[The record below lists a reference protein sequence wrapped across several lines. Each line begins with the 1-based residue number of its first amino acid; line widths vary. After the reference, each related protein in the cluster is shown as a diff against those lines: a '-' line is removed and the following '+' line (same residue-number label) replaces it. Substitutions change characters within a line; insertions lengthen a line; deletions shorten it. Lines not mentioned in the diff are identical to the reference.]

1 VTDFRRV
8 DQFCELLVKKG
19 YMRVGQKR
27 DVTNRGQDQARHILL
42 DRRAEMRRLLG
53 RARVDYAVHEIELI
67 ASFRF
72 DRADV
77 PGTLVDEELITKMIS
92 EETKV
97 PFRYLDPLRLDYK
110 LVTETFGGP
119 FAERHLVVPLQDTPR
134 ELTVAVA
141 SPWDRELLENIAR
154 VKNKQIKVEMAMKS
168 QIVGVVVEF
177 HGFRRSMRQAE
188 AEIQSDLPDIG
199 NLEGLYELK
208 DGKELDAGD
217 QPVVKAV
224 GFLLHYAFEQ
234 RASDVHIEPKR
245 EETWVRMRIDGVLHR
260 IHRLPKLVHQAICS
274 RIKTLAKMDI
284 AERRRPQDG
293 RFKTQFKNL
302 EVELRVS
309 TVPTAFGEKIVMRVF
324 DPGVLL
330 QDIEQI
336 GMFPREMAMYRTM
349 LGAKSG
355 MVIVTGPT
363 GSGKTT
369 TLYSSLKYL
378 HSPRVNIVTLE
389 DPIEMVHEEFNQITI
404 QPKIGLTFGSALRN
418 VLRQDPDVIMV
429 GEVRDQETSENAIQS
444 ALTGH
449 LVLTTVHT
457 GEAAAAVSR
466 LMDLGVLPFLL
477 SSVLVGVIA
486 QRLVRKVCPHCA
498 VDEFLTEEQAQS
510 LRLPRVRG
518 RSLRVRRGAGCIR
531 CRFTGYH
538 GRTGLFEVMPV
549 TPRMAQLVAAKAT
562 TNQLK
567 REALNDGMLTLRD
580 YSIKKLA
587 RGETTYEEVI
597 AVTDEL
603 DVY

>member
-1 VTDFRRV
+1 VTDFRRIEQIC
-8 DQFCELLVKKG
+8 DLLVKKNYLREG
-19 YMRVGQKR
+19 HKQ
-27 DVTNRGQDQARHILL
+27 DILNRGQDQARHILL

-53 RARVDYAVHEIELI
+53 RSRVDYSVHEIEVVT
-67 ASFRF
+67 SFRF
-72 DRADV
+72 PRADD
-77 PGTLVDEELITKMIS
+77 PLHLVDEELVTRMLA
-92 EETKV
+92 EEMKV
-97 PFRYLDPLRLDYK
+97 PFRFLDPIRLDYK

-119 FAERHLVVPLQDTPR
+119 FAERHLVVPLADGPR

-141 SPWDRELLENIAR
+141 SPWDRVLIDNITR
-154 VKNKQIKVEMAMKS
+154 VKNKQVKVEMAMKS
-168 QIVGVVVEF
+168 QIIGVVVEF
-177 HGFRRSMRQAE
+177 HGFRRSMRAAE
-188 AEIQSDLPDIG
+188 AEFSSDLPDLG
-199 NLEGLYELK
+199 NLEGLYDLK
-208 DGKELDAGD
+208 DGKELDAQD

-234 RASDVHIEPKR
+234 RASDIHIEPKR
-245 EETWVRMRIDGVLHR
+245 DGTTVRMRIDGVLHQ
-260 IHRLPKLVHQAICS
+260 IHRLPKMVHQPVVS
-274 RIKTLAKMDI
+274 RIKTLARMDI

-293 RFKTQFKNL
+293 RFKTQYKNM
-302 EVELRVS
+302 EVELRAS
-309 TVPTAFGEKIVMRVF
+309 TVPTAFGEKVVLRVF

-355 MVIVTGPT
+355 MVLVTGPT

-389 DPIEMVHEEFNQITI
+389 DPIEMVHEEFNQITM
-404 QPKIGLTFGSALRN
+404 QPKIGLTFGAALRN

-429 GEVRDQETSENAIQS
+429 GEVRDQETAENVIQS

-449 LVLTTVHT
+449 LVLSTVHT
-457 GEAAAAVSR
+457 GEAAAAVGR

-498 VDEFLTEEQAQS
+498 VDEYLTEEQAMS
-510 LRLPRVRG
+510 LHLPRVRG
-518 RSLRVRRGAGCIR
+518 RQLRVRRGAGCVR
-531 CRFTGYH
+531 CRFTGYL
-538 GRTGLFEVMPV
+538 GRTGLFEVMPT
-549 TPRMAQLVAAKAT
+549 TPRVAQLIADRAT
-562 TNQLK
+562 TNHLK

-580 YSIKKLA
+580 YAIKKLA
-587 RGETTYEEVI
+587 RGETTFDEVV